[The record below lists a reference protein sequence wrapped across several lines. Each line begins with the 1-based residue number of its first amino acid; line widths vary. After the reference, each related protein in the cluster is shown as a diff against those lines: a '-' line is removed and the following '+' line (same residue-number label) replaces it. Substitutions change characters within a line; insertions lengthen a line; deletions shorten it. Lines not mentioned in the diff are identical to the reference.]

1 MSTRQIFNWNPEKN
15 LLLIRERG
23 ISFERVVVEIS
34 SGNVSIH
41 APYGANLEEVTPLPN
56 EFYPPEGGGFKPGS
70 VFDEVTSRAV
80 PALGSA
86 RVASD
91 PIYSGESAVCAV
103 SASKALLA
111 ARANAAALRAGAGF
125 ITQQRRA

>member
-70 VFDEVTSRAV
+70 VFDKLAVLDHPNQAKYPGQKISMVQVDDYVYAV
-80 PALGSA
+80 PF
-86 RVASD
+86 
-91 PIYSGESAVCAV
+91 IETESEIFLKTIIP
-103 SASKALLA
+103 SRKA
-111 ARANAAALRAGAGF
+111 
-125 ITQQRRA
+125 TKQYRRKP